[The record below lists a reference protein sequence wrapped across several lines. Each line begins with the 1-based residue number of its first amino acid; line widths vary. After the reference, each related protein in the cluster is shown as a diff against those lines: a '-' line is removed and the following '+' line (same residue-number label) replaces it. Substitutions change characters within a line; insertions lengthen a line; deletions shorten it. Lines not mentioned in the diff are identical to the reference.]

1 MSAALVGLIAF
12 ACVFGGALLGMLLRR
27 ILPDEHLGPEAR
39 DAIKVAMAMIA
50 TLAALVLGLLTAAA
64 NGALS
69 DKQME
74 LRTSAAEIVLLDRTL
89 AEFGPETHDVRAAL
103 KSVVQARIRAVW
115 PGEASG
121 DVEVAAIGSGASIE
135 LVQKMVLALTPKTD
149 AQRWLQSN
157 ALQISNT
164 IAQSRWALLEQIG
177 TSIQWPFL
185 AVVVFW
191 LTIIFGSFGLF
202 APTNLSVTVA
212 LGVAALSVA
221 GAIFLILEMDQPYR
235 GLIKIPSAA
244 MMSALSELGKP

>member
-1 MSAALVGLIAF
+1 MSAGLIGLVAF
-12 ACVFGGALLGMLLRR
+12 ACVFCGALLGMWLRKV
-27 ILPDEHLGPEAR
+27 LPDEHLGPEAR

-64 NGALS
+64 NSALS
-69 DKQME
+69 DKQAE

-89 AEFGPETHDVRAAL
+89 AEYGPETAAVRATL
-103 KSVVQARIRAVW
+103 KAVVAARIQSVW

-135 LVQKMVLALTPKTD
+135 QVQMMVLALSPKTD
-149 AQRWLQSN
+149 PQRWLQSN

-191 LTIIFGSFGLF
+191 LTIIFVSFGLF

-212 LGVAALSVA
+212 LGVAAISVA

-244 MMSALSELGKP
+244 MKSALSELGRP